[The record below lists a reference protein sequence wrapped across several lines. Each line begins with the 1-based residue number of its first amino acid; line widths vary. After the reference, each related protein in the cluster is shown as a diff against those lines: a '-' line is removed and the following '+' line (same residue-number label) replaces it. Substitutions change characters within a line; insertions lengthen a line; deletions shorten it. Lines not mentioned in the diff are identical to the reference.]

1 VEIGVDSFADCD
13 HSIKKINIPNSLRKI
28 DEEAFAGSLR
38 TTIRLHDDIEIIG
51 IGAFAS
57 CIFTNFRVPLFIT
70 VIPDRMLYNCKL
82 IFSLELPQ
90 IVTEIGNG
98 ALQDTYCL
106 RNVAFSPNAVFI
118 GTFVFIGTLMG
129 TTIISDLHQLFGSE
143 SRIIFALRH
152 RFDGLPIHSIIY
164 YQSYNPGVLQN
175 LIAAI
180 NMRSGQHRTLR
191 SKLDPTGNH
200 QDCLGMTPLHI
211 LACSSVHDLELYH
224 LIVEKYPTNL
234 ITEDRWGALPL
245 LYAFWGAAPTEII
258 QFLLESYQLLY
269 PGYEMNW
276 TMMVETMGRCD
287 TPQERI
293 ANLLC
298 VKQVHYPDQLI
309 DWVYLLD
316 FFAEPSNR
324 NFHGAPFQE
333 RMRYLVTCCLSSRV
347 EAIGLRVLRDR
358 AREMIYATRFNEY
371 ASNSSVIAQIQD
383 KLDHIENEICILKE
397 ATTILE
403 LALWKMRINE
413 ESHNEKST
421 RRQKKMKADESIIR
435 SQCRATC
442 GADVVINLVLPF
454 YGIWCISVRSK

>member
-1 VEIGVDSFADCD
+1 
-13 HSIKKINIPNSLRKI
+13 
-28 DEEAFAGSLR
+28 
-38 TTIRLHDDIEIIG
+38 
-51 IGAFAS
+51 
-57 CIFTNFRVPLFIT
+57 
-70 VIPDRMLYNCKL
+70 
-82 IFSLELPQ
+82 
-90 IVTEIGNG
+90 
-98 ALQDTYCL
+98 
-106 RNVAFSPNAVFI
+106 
-118 GTFVFIGTLMG
+118 MG

-152 RFDGLPIHSIIY
+152 RFDGLPIHSIVY

-175 LIAAI
+175 LTHAT
-180 NMRSGQHRTLR
+180 NMRSGQRRTLR
-191 SKLDPTGNH
+191 SKLDPTGNQ

-211 LACSSVHDLELYH
+211 LACSSVHDLELYR

-245 LYAFWGAAPTEII
+245 LYAFWGAAPNKII
-258 QFLLESYQLLY
+258 HFLVESYQSLY
-269 PGYEMNW
+269 PSHVFNW
-276 TMMVETMGRCD
+276 TLMVETMGTCD
-287 TPQERI
+287 TPQESI
-293 ANLLC
+293 ENLLC

-309 DWVYLLD
+309 DWGYLLD
-316 FFAEPSNR
+316 LFAEPSNR
-324 NFHGAPFQE
+324 NFDGAPFQE

-358 AREMIYATRFNEY
+358 AREMIYATRFNDY
-371 ASNSSVIAQIQD
+371 ASNNFSIAQIQNN
-383 KLDHIENEICILKE
+383 LYRIEDEICKLKE

-403 LALWKMRINE
+403 LVLWKMRMNE

-454 YGIWCISVRSK
+454 YGICGISVRSK